1 MKYEALKWEVLDNPN
16 RPGERCIGLITL
28 NRPET
33 LNAVDV
39 RMRVELDILCDEI
52 RHNSNIKVVV
62 ITGAGRGFSA
72 GGDLK
77 SEADPLGAGDDPDFD
92 MGNFGPYKELAHYFF
107 NDLRHQVLQ
116 RAFKKFEDLQPIT
129 IAAINGPAVGI
140 GLEICTLCDLRIASD
155 KAKLGEVAVPAGF
168 LPESGGARNLPKMV
182 GVGKALE
189 LILTGR
195 IIEADEAERIGLV
208 ERVVPHDKLMDE
220 VMALAALMTFKCA
233 IVDVPFGGAKGA
245 VQIDPA
251 AYTADQIERVT
262 RPIPMSSCARTSSGR
277 PWTCR
282 RPTTALAV
290 GKWRGSP
297 TPMRRS
303 ARTRSTRWDACPA
316 SRWTRVAFRV
326 ARRRRGAVSSTH
338 SAKRVPRRMTC
349 GDSV

>member
-16 RPGERCIGLITL
+16 RPGEKCIGLITM
-28 NRPET
+28 NRPEA

-52 RHNSNIKVVV
+52 RHNSNIKVIV

-77 SEADPLGAGDDPDFD
+77 SEADPLGAGTDPDFD

-168 LPESGGARNLPKMV
+168 LPESGGARNLPKLV

-195 IIEADEAERIGLV
+195 IIMADEAERIGLV
-208 ERVVPHDKLMDE
+208 ERVIPHDDLLDE
-220 VMALAALMTFKCA
+220 VFKLAGQIASNPYLSVRYAKELVKMYWNANRSDEGWAREFAA
-233 IVDVPFGGAKGA
+233 IQEITRTKDCQEGIQSFLGKRDSDYRGPHYEAWPFG
-245 VQIDPA
+245 
-251 AYTADQIERVT
+251 
-262 RPIPMSSCARTSSGR
+262 
-277 PWTCR
+277 
-282 RPTTALAV
+282 
-290 GKWRGSP
+290 
-297 TPMRRS
+297 
-303 ARTRSTRWDACPA
+303 DAND
-316 SRWTRVAFRV
+316 
-326 ARRRRGAVSSTH
+326 G
-338 SAKRVPRRMTC
+338 
-349 GDSV
+349 

>member
-1 MKYEALKWEVLDNPN
+1 MKYQALKWEVLDNPN

-28 NRPET
+28 NRPEA

-77 SEADPLGAGDDPDFD
+77 SEADPLGAGDDDDFD

-168 LPESGGARNLPKMV
+168 LPESGGARNLPKLV

-208 ERVVPHDKLMDE
+208 ERVVAHDDLLDE
-220 VMALAALMTFKCA
+220 VFKLAGQIASNPYLSVRYAKELVKMYWNANRSDEGWAREFAA
-233 IVDVPFGGAKGA
+233 IQEITRTKDCHEGIRAFLGKRKADYRGPHYEAWPFGETNDG
-245 VQIDPA
+245 
-251 AYTADQIERVT
+251 
-262 RPIPMSSCARTSSGR
+262 
-277 PWTCR
+277 
-282 RPTTALAV
+282 
-290 GKWRGSP
+290 
-297 TPMRRS
+297 
-303 ARTRSTRWDACPA
+303 
-316 SRWTRVAFRV
+316 
-326 ARRRRGAVSSTH
+326 
-338 SAKRVPRRMTC
+338 
-349 GDSV
+349 